1 MLTILQ
7 QDEKDSSEVK
17 ASLPVEMQ
25 LRWPFALLLLA
36 APAIAFWS
44 TSTTTWGRSAWSEPY
59 HPLWMSRDQKNHNGD
74 RRDPFSS
81 PNDRSPKPVGQS
93 RRSDGPTLSSSREA
107 LELSR
112 SLAKLEAKYEAGT
125 GPRPETL
132 HYVAL
137 MRAWAESGL
146 SDGPQ
151 QAARL
156 LERIETFDVTPGYQD
171 IHLSVELYLI
181 VIKAFAPRV
190 PSLAEVWLGR
200 MESRFRAQLDSGK
213 PWPSEGLRDAY
224 NICLDSWS
232 RFSNLSQK
240 GRESPARASALLQK
254 FKQLTRID
262 PTLRPDTFSFTCLL
276 QAFARTGNSRGA
288 KQVLSE
294 MEKIFEEDP
303 ITSNVQP
310 DSMAYSL
317 VVNALAESN
326 GGEKA
331 ALDAEA
337 LLRRMFYLH
346 SNGINRNAKPNAY
359 TYEAV
364 ITAWA
369 KSRTGTKGA
378 KRAEA
383 IFEHMNMLY
392 ESGNHDVK
400 PLSININ
407 AVVKA
412 WSVCRGGVEAATRC
426 EAILRRMDPDGLFT
440 TINRIPLWP
449 SIATFNNVI
458 SAWANAGTIDS
469 PVRAE
474 DVLAY
479 LDVWNTRVSKERK
492 LSATIDTYNMIIASY
507 ARSRRKDSARR
518 AEALLYRLVNLGAID
533 DHRGDAVEKAFGMVV
548 SCWSKSSDPNAPD
561 RAEQLLSVL
570 QRNHNEGLWEAK
582 PNVIILSQV
591 IDLWS
596 KSKKPCA
603 ARKAKAIFDQFL
615 NTTDVDSRPN
625 TITFNSM
632 LNALANSNTVDVVK
646 DSEKILGQM
655 YALRKKP
662 GWDVE
667 PNSRSI
673 VSHMTCLAK
682 LSKTNTSYAMK
693 AEELISSM
701 LREVTSGNVRMMPDS
716 FSFATAINAWV
727 WSCADAATEGV
738 LRLIDRMETLYFD
751 GIISSPP
758 HAICYNTAVRF
769 FIDSGDL
776 WTANAVIGRMESAFL
791 AGIKE
796 AAPDRLTY
804 AALLNA
810 YAQSSDDSSHK
821 HATELF
827 SRQQHQAA
835 AGNAAAKPST
845 VCYNMVMASLA
856 KSEKVTIR
864 SQALQILDQMKIL
877 SREDDNVKPD
887 TVSFS
892 TAINILSKSPDKDAS
907 AKAIMLLTEMEARY
921 KAGDQNAKPNLFS
934 FNSVLNALSKTRTK
948 AAAMKAEELLLKMRH
963 LSEMAPAFADVR
975 PDLLSYT
982 SVIEAWAGADAE
994 IAPERAESILR
1005 EMLEKGDNCIHPDV
1019 ITYNKVLLAWVRH
1032 SNPGKADALL
1042 REMEKSSE
1050 VDPDGFSYKTVLLGW
1065 AKKDD
1070 GATKAEEILNFLENR
1085 CLEGNIHLKPDKLCY
1100 RAVIAAFTV
1109 TNHDVDKQKILS
1121 RKLAAFQEADDSG
1134 LR

>member
-1 MLTILQ
+1 
-7 QDEKDSSEVK
+7 
-17 ASLPVEMQ
+17 MQ
-25 LRWPFALLLLA
+25 LQWTWALLWLGV
-36 APAIAFWS
+36 PTRAFS
-44 TSTTTWGRSAWSEPY
+44 PTSSYTWGRSASSQFH
-59 HPLWMSRDQKNHNGD
+59 HPLWMSRDQNNRNGD
-74 RRDPFSS
+74 RRDPLPS
-81 PNDRSPKPVGQS
+81 PNGRSPNPVGQLS
-93 RRSDGPTLSSSREA
+93 ARHPSPRSDGPTRSTSREA

-112 SLAKLEAKYEAGT
+112 SLAKLEAKYNAGT
-125 GPRPETL
+125 GPRPEPM

-156 LERIETFDVTPGYQD
+156 LEGIETFDVTPGYQD
-171 IHLSVELYLI
+171 MQLSVELYLI
-181 VIKAFAPRV
+181 VIKAFAHRV
-190 PSLAEVWLGR
+190 PSLAEMWLGR
-200 MESRFRAQLDSGK
+200 MESRWRAQRDSDE
-213 PWPSEGLRDAY
+213 PWSGEGLRDAY

-232 RFSNLSQK
+232 RFSNLSKK
-240 GRESPARASALLQK
+240 GRECPPRALALLQK
-254 FKQLTRID
+254 LKQLAHID
-262 PTLRPDTFSFTCLL
+262 HALRPDTFSFTCLL
-276 QAFARTGNSRGA
+276 QAFARTGDSRGA
-288 KQVLSE
+288 KQILSE

-303 ITSNVQP
+303 SSSNVQP

-317 VVNALAESN
+317 VVNALAASN

-337 LLRRMFYLH
+337 LLRRMVHLH
-346 SNGINRNAKPNAY
+346 SSGINRNVKPNAY

-383 IFEHMNMLY
+383 IFEHMNKLY
-392 ESGNHDVK
+392 ESGNHDAK
-400 PLSININ
+400 PLTININ

-440 TINRIPLWP
+440 TNNMISLWP
-449 SIATFNNVI
+449 SIVTFNNVI
-458 SAWANAGTIDS
+458 SAWANAGSMDS

-474 DVLAY
+474 DVLTY
-479 LDVWNTRVSKERK
+479 LDAWNTKVPKERK
-492 LSATIDTYNMIIASY
+492 LQATIDTYNMIIASY

-518 AEALLYRLVNLGAID
+518 AEALLYRLVNLGAPD
-533 DHRGDAVEKAFGMVV
+533 DHREQGVEKAFGMVV
-548 SCWSKSSDPNAPD
+548 SCWSKSSDPNAPE
-561 RAEQLLSVL
+561 RAEQLLKVL
-570 QRNHNEGLWEAK
+570 QKNHNEGGSEAK

-596 KSKKPCA
+596 KSKKPGA

-615 NTTDVDSRPN
+615 NTTDVDMRPN

-632 LNALANSNTVDVVK
+632 LNALANSNTADAVK
-646 DSEKILGQM
+646 DSEKILDHM
-655 YALRKKP
+655 YALRNMP

-673 VSHMTCLAK
+673 VSYMTCLAK
-682 LSKTNTSYAMK
+682 LSKTNASYALK

-701 LREVTSGNVRMMPDS
+701 LCEVTSGNVKMMPDS

-727 WSCADAATEGV
+727 WSSADGAAQGV

-751 GIISSPP
+751 GITSSPP

-776 WTANAVIGRMESAFL
+776 RTANAIVGRMESAFL

-810 YAQSSDDSSHK
+810 YAQSSDDSAHER
-821 HATELF
+821 ATELF
-827 SRQQHQAA
+827 SRQQQQAA
-835 AGNAAAKPST
+835 AGNAAAKPKT

-856 KSEKVTIR
+856 KNEKAKIR
-864 SQALQILDQMKIL
+864 SQALKILDQMKIL
-877 SREDDNVKPD
+877 SRENDDVKPD
-887 TVSFS
+887 AVSFS
-892 TAINILSKSPDKDAS
+892 TAINVLSKSQDKDSS

-921 KAGDQNAKPNLFS
+921 RAGDQNAKPNLFS

-948 AAAMKAEELLLKMRH
+948 AAAMKAEELLLKMRQ
-963 LSEMAPAFADVR
+963 LSEMSLAFAEVR

-982 SVIEAWAGADAE
+982 SVIEAWAGVEAE

-1005 EMLEKGDNCIHPDV
+1005 EMSEGGDNSIQPDV
-1019 ITYNKVLLAWVRH
+1019 VSYNKVLLAWVRH

-1050 VDPDGFSYKTVLLGW
+1050 VDPDAFSYKTVLLGW
-1065 AKKDD
+1065 AQQND
-1070 GATKAEEILNFLENR
+1070 GAAKAEEILIFLEHQF
-1085 CLEGNIHLKPDKLCY
+1085 LEGNVQLKPDELCY
-1100 RAVIAAFTV
+1100 KAVMAAFSE
-1109 TNHDVDKQKILS
+1109 TNHDVDKLNILS
-1121 RKLAAFQEADDSG
+1121 RKLEAFQKADDYG
-1134 LR
+1134 LRKSLK